1 MWHSTAC
8 HNTSGKVRVAGQNR
22 WVPWWFR
29 DDYNGGGE
37 DGPNQSGWVSLEEWE
52 AMPEALQPLM
62 RHHCHALG
70 PDLIQDSVRARAQ
83 AAGQR
88 NGWGFDRVG
97 EPGLEHANCTT
108 SVTFPSLVFSGL
120 FGLTLMNEWAAHIL
134 VQVAQLEA
142 TVATAKL

>member
-8 HNTSGKVRVAGQNR
+8 HNTSGRIRVAGQNR

-29 DDYNGGGE
+29 DDYNGGGNT
-37 DGPNQSGWVSLEEWE
+37 DGPNQSGGVSLEEWE
-52 AMPEALQPLM
+52 AMPPGLQPLM

-70 PDLIQDSVRARAQ
+70 PDVIQDGVRARAQ

-97 EPGLEHANCTT
+97 ELGLQHAN
-108 SVTFPSLVFSGL
+108 
-120 FGLTLMNEWAAHIL
+120 AHIR
-134 VQVAQLEA
+134 VKVAQLEA
-142 TVATAKL
+142 KI